1 MPFVTVINWTLAFS
15 QKVHK
20 CDFQNFTV
28 MLVLVTLMTVCQK
41 DVNEL
46 TLLFYPSCQVQTL
59 YVSYMSMVMFVIIE
73 VTVKYIRRNSR
84 CISCMSVLA
93 VWRLKWVLD
102 T

>member
-1 MPFVTVINWTLAFS
+1 MSFVTVINWTLAFS
-15 QKVHK
+15 HKGHK

-28 MLVLVTLMTVCQK
+28 ILVLVTSMTVCQK

-46 TLLFYPSCQVQTL
+46 TSLFYPSCQVQTL
-59 YVSYMSMVMFVIIE
+59 YVSYMNMVMFMIIE

-84 CISCMSVLA
+84 CISRVSVLA
-93 VWRLKWVLD
+93 IWRLKWVLD